1 MPGPERELK
10 DYLNVLRR
18 RKGVV
23 ALAVGVVVGVALL
36 ASFLQTPV
44 YQGAAEILLQPRA
57 SESLFNQNSLQLA
70 DPERTLQ
77 TEIRVIKSQPVRA
90 AVQQKLGS
98 APKITAAGVSNT
110 NTILIR
116 ANSTDA
122 KRAAVIANEYAN
134 AYIDYRRKQVVN
146 DLLAAAN
153 EIQKQ
158 VTALQRQIDAQ
169 PAGPSRDAL
178 LAQQSA
184 FKERLDQLS
193 VDAALRTGGAQ
204 LVTPATEPTSPIK
217 PRPIKNAVLALVA
230 GLMLGVGAAFLF
242 DYLDDSLKSKEDLEA
257 AASLP
262 TVGMIPSVATWR
274 DRHDTLV
281 ITRTDPASPAAEAYR
296 TLRTS
301 IQFMG
306 LDRPMRTIQI
316 TSSNASEG
324 KTTTL
329 TNLGVVLARAG
340 QRVILVCCDLRRPR
354 LNTFFGLPNTIGFT
368 SVLLGDAP
376 LSAALQ
382 QVPGEQRLLLL
393 SSGPLPPNPSELLS
407 SKRTT
412 ELLAALQA
420 NCDVVLLDSPPV
432 LPVTDAAVLA
442 GRVDA
447 TLLVATARTTTLRE
461 LTRAAEILRQV
472 GAPLIGTVLN
482 GITDEQGYG
491 YSYSYEYYRR
501 NEPEA
506 TETVRPARPA

>member
-1 MPGPERELK
+1 MPAPERELK

-23 ALAVGVVVGVALL
+23 ALAVAVVVGVALL

-57 SESLFNQNSLQLA
+57 SESLFNQNSLQLS

-90 AVQQKLGS
+90 AVQQKIGS
-98 APKITAAGVSNT
+98 APKITAGGVSNT

-116 ANSTDA
+116 ANSTDS
-122 KRAAVIANEYAN
+122 KQAAAIANAYAN

-158 VTALQRQIDAQ
+158 VTALQRQVDTQ
-169 PAGPSRDAL
+169 PPGPSRDAL
-178 LAQQSA
+178 QNQQSA
-184 FKERLDQLS
+184 FKERLDQLN

-217 PRPIKNAVLALVA
+217 PRPMKNAVLGLVA

-354 LNTFFGLPNTIGFT
+354 LNTFFGLPNTLGFT

-506 TETVRPARPA
+506 QETARPARPA